1 MRDETNMLLMSPLKD
16 RKPHSTRLH
25 QLYTEIGKIITEWK
39 FAKDGANI
47 TMRDITNDGN
57 KLSLLQKSYGANI

>member
-1 MRDETNMLLMSPLKD
+1 MSSLKD
-16 RKPHSTRLH
+16 RKPHLMGLH